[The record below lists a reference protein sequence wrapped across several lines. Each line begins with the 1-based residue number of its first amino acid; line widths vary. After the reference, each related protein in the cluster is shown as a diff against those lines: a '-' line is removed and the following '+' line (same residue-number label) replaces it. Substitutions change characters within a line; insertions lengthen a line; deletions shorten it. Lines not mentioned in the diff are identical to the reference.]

1 MLESYTMTT
10 LLALKGKN
18 QSFKKKFGGTLCLN
32 SAVLC
37 HFAYKGTSAVFKPD
51 DRPLLVFVAWT
62 RSLPS
67 LQMSLCIIL
76 EKKRRSAVS
85 RTTVDGNFWDR
96 EKV

>member
-1 MLESYTMTT
+1 MTT

-18 QSFKKKFGGTLCLN
+18 KSFKKKFGGTLCLN

-37 HFAYKGTSAVFKPD
+37 RFAYKGTSAVFKAD
-51 DRPLLVFVAWT
+51 DRLLLVFVART
-62 RSLPS
+62 GSLPS

-76 EKKRRSAVS
+76 EKKRRSAAS
-85 RTTVDGNFWDR
+85 RTALDGNFWDG